1 MVGEARSGLLIE
13 FLPRSDDVGG
23 NVFPQVCRLGEIPA
37 REPVRG
43 FVAASLPRTSS
54 VAEINLCPGFMSV
67 GAIHGFLCATRS
79 TPVSTVT
86 GTLSSIVARKARN
99 AWSDGA
105 IDGTSDRTRV
115 GASGGA
121 RDGTTGGA
129 NTLRWAS
136 RGCRLAG
143 LTRSGPKTARD
154 ADRLECRLG
163 HLLIEKEGKTP
174 WILVRSLSWH
184 SL

>member
-1 MVGEARSGLLIE
+1 M
-13 FLPRSDDVGG
+13 SDDATCG
-23 NVFPQVCRLGEIPA
+23 CE
-37 REPVRG
+37 
-43 FVAASLPRTSS
+43 
-54 VAEINLCPGFMSV
+54 
-67 GAIHGFLCATRS
+67 CATLS
-79 TPVSTVT
+79 TPVPTVT
-86 GTLSSIVARKARN
+86 DTLTSIVARKARN

-129 NTLRWAS
+129 STLRWAS
-136 RGCRLAG
+136 RGCPLAG
-143 LTRSGPKTARD
+143 LTRSEPKTARD

-174 WILVRSLSWH
+174 WILSHSLSW
-184 SL
+184 L